1 MNSTS
6 DILIIDD
13 EPQLRQMLARLLQAE
28 DYSVIQAENVKTGLK
43 ELEKQQPLLVLC
55 DVKLPDGNGVEVTK
69 TIKEKYPETEVI
81 LLTAY
86 GTIHDGVQAIKN
98 GAFDYLVKG
107 DDNNKILPLVS
118 KAIEKAR
125 LQFKIKTLQS
135 KLAGGLTFE
144 NIIGTS
150 EEINKVITLA
160 KKVAP
165 TDASV
170 LLTGETG
177 TGKEVFAQAIHH
189 ASQRSSHSFI
199 ALNTS
204 AFSREILESEL
215 FGHKAGSFTGAL
227 RDKKGLLEEAH
238 RGTLFL
244 DEIGEM
250 SSDLQAKLLRVLE
263 SGEFLKVGETKPQK
277 VDVRIIAATNRNLQ
291 EEAEKGAFR
300 LDLYYRLAAF
310 QIQLPSLNQRRK
322 DIPAL
327 AQYFLTVFSNKLNKK
342 VNGMDALFTEKLQHH
357 HWRGNVREL
366 RNVLERACIL
376 ADGDTLTAE
385 HLPLDI
391 QFETWNPHQSAPTLA
406 ISEMEKQHIR
416 KVLAYAGGNKT
427 KAAELLGIGLTTLY
441 AKIKEYGIAG

>member
-1 MNSTS
+1 M
-6 DILIIDD
+6 
-13 EPQLRQMLARLLQAE
+13 
-28 DYSVIQAENVKTGLK
+28 
-43 ELEKQQPLLVLC
+43 
-55 DVKLPDGNGVEVTK
+55 PDGNGVEITK
-69 TIKEKYPETEVI
+69 TIKSKYPDTEII

-98 GAFDYLVKG
+98 GAFNYLVKG

-118 KAIEKAR
+118 KAIEKAK
-125 LQFKIKTLQS
+125 LQFKIKELQT
-135 KLAGGLTFE
+135 KLSGGLTFE
-144 NIIGTS
+144 NIIGNS
-150 EEINKVITLA
+150 EEIQKVIHLA
-160 KKVAP
+160 QKVAP
-165 TDASV
+165 TNASV

-177 TGKEVFAQAIHH
+177 TGKEIFAQAIHN
-189 ASQRSSHSFI
+189 ASQRASQPYI

-215 FGHKAGSFTGAL
+215 FGHKAGAFTGAL
-227 RDKKGLLEEAH
+227 RDKKGLLEEADK
-238 RGTLFL
+238 GTLFL

-291 EEAEKGAFR
+291 EEAETGIFR

-310 QIQLPSLNQRRK
+310 QIRLPSLNERRK
-322 DIPAL
+322 DIPII
-327 AQYFLTVFSNKLNKK
+327 AQYFMNLFCAKLSNKKIIK
-342 VNGMDALFTEKLQHH
+342 MDDAFVEKLQHH
-357 HWRGNVREL
+357 NWRGNVREL

-376 ADGDTLTAE
+376 AEDETLMVE

-391 QFETWNPHQSAPTLA
+391 QFETWNPHQSAPSFA

-416 KVLAYAGGNKT
+416 KVLAYTEGNKT

-441 AKIKEYGIAG
+441 AKIKEYNLL

>member
-1 MNSTS
+1 MTDAY

-13 EPQLRQMLARLLQAE
+13 EPQLRQMLARLLMAE
-28 DYSVIQAENVKTGLK
+28 DYTVVQAENVKIGLK
-43 ELEKQQPLLVLC
+43 ELEKNQPLLVMC
-55 DVKLPDGNGVEVTK
+55 DVKLPDGNGVEITK
-69 TIKEKYPETEVI
+69 TIKSKYPETEVL

-125 LQFKIKTLQS
+125 LQFKIKTLQTKIS
-135 KLAGGLTFE
+135 GGFTFDDILGE
-144 NIIGTS
+144 S
-150 EEINKVITLA
+150 EEIQKVINLA

-177 TGKEVFAQAIHH
+177 TGKEIFAQAIHH
-189 ASQRSSHSFI
+189 SSQRAGQAYI

-215 FGHKAGSFTGAL
+215 FGHKAGAFTGAQ

-250 SSDLQAKLLRVLE
+250 SPDLQAKLLRVLE
-263 SGEFLKVGETKPQK
+263 SGEFIKVGETKPQK
-277 VDVRIIAATNRNLQ
+277 VDVRIVAATNRNLQ
-291 EEAEKGAFR
+291 EESERGNFR
-300 LDLYYRLAAF
+300 LDLFYRLAAF

-322 DIPAL
+322 DIPLL
-327 AQYFLTVFSNKLNKK
+327 AQHFLGVFSSKLNKK
-342 VNGMDALFTEKLQHH
+342 VTAMDAAFLEKLQHH
-357 HWRGNVREL
+357 NWRGNIREL

-376 ADGDTLTAE
+376 ADDEILTID

-391 QFETWNPHQSAPTLA
+391 QFETWNPHQSAPSFA

-416 KVLAYAGGNKT
+416 KVLAYTEGNKT
-427 KAAELLGIGLTTLY
+427 KTAELLGIGLTTLY
-441 AKIKEYGIAG
+441 AKIKEYNL

>member
-1 MNSTS
+1 MKKEP

-13 EPQLRQMLARLLQAE
+13 EPQLRQMLARLLTAE
-28 DYSVIQAENVKTGLK
+28 DYTVLQAETVKAGFK
-43 ELEKQQPLLVLC
+43 EVEKNQPLLILC

-69 TIKEKYPETEVI
+69 IIKSKYPDTEIIV
-81 LLTAY
+81 LTAY

-118 KAIEKAR
+118 KALEKAR
-125 LQFKIKTLQS
+125 LQFKIKDLQK
-135 KLAGGLTFE
+135 KLSGGLTFE
-144 NIIGTS
+144 NIIGES
-150 EEINKVITLA
+150 NEIQNVITLA

-165 TDASV
+165 TDATV

-177 TGKEVFAQAIHH
+177 TGKEIFAQAIHN
-189 ASQRSSHSFI
+189 ASQRADQPYI

-215 FGHKAGSFTGAL
+215 FGHKAGAFTGAL
-227 RDKKGLLEEAH
+227 KDKKGLLEEAH

-250 SSDLQAKLLRVLE
+250 SPDLQAKLLRVLE
-263 SGEFLKVGETKPQK
+263 SGEFLKVGETKPQR
-277 VDVRIIAATNRNLQ
+277 VEVRIIAATNRNLQ
-291 EEAEKGAFR
+291 TEAEQGHFR
-300 LDLYYRLAAF
+300 LDLFYRLAAF
-310 QIQLPSLNQRRK
+310 QIHLPSLNERRK

-327 AQYFLTVFSNKLNKK
+327 AQYFLTVFSSKLNKK
-342 VNGMDALFTEKLQHH
+342 VTQMDAAFLEKLQHH
-357 HWRGNVREL
+357 NWKGNVREL

-376 ADGDTLTAE
+376 TDTETLTIN

-391 QFETWNPHQSAPTLA
+391 QFETSNPQQSVPSFAL
-406 ISEMEKQHIR
+406 SEMEKQHIR
-416 KVLAYAGGNKT
+416 RILAHTGGNKT

-441 AKIKEYGIAG
+441 AKIKEYGLL

>member
-1 MNSTS
+1 MNPQFH
-6 DILIIDD
+6 ILIIDD
-13 EPQLRQMLARLLQAE
+13 EPQLRQMLARLLLAE
-28 DYSVIQAENVKTGLK
+28 DYAVVQAENVKNGWK
-43 ELEKQQPLLVLC
+43 ELEKSQPLLVLC

-69 TIKEKYPETEVI
+69 NIKDKYPDTEVI

-118 KAIEKAR
+118 KAIEKAK
-125 LQFKIKTLQS
+125 LQFKIKELQS
-135 KLAGGLTFE
+135 KISGNITFDH
-144 NIIGTS
+144 IIGES
-150 EEINKVITLA
+150 ESLQKVITLA

-165 TDASV
+165 TDATV

-177 TGKEVFAQAIHH
+177 TGKEIFAQAIHN
-189 ASQRSSHSFI
+189 ASQRVGQPYI

-215 FGHKAGSFTGAL
+215 FGHKAGAFTGAL

-250 SSDLQAKLLRVLE
+250 SPDLQAKLLRVLE
-263 SGEFLKVGETKPQK
+263 SGEFIKVGETKPQK
-277 VDVRIIAATNRNLQ
+277 VDVRIIAATNRHLQ
-291 EEAEKGAFR
+291 EESEKGNFR
-300 LDLYYRLAAF
+300 LDLFYRLAAF
-310 QIQLPSLNQRRK
+310 QIQLPSLNERRP

-327 AQYFLTVFSNKLNKK
+327 AQYFLAIFSNKLNKK
-342 VNGMDALFTEKLQHH
+342 VSGMDAAFIEKLQHH
-357 HWRGNVREL
+357 NWRGNVREL

-376 ADGDTLTAE
+376 ADGDILTTE

-391 QFETWNPHQSAPTLA
+391 QFEQWNPHQSAPSFA

-416 KVLAYAGGNKT
+416 KVLAYTEGNKT

-441 AKIKEYGIAG
+441 AKIKEYNL

>member
-1 MNSTS
+1 MNAVT
-6 DILIIDD
+6 DIIIIDD
-13 EPQLRQMLARLLQAE
+13 EPQLRQMLARLLLAE
-28 DYSVIQAENVKTGLK
+28 DYLVVQAENVKIGLK
-43 ELEKQQPLLVLC
+43 ELEKNQPLLVLC
-55 DVKLPDGNGVEVTK
+55 DVKLPDGNGVEITK
-69 TIKEKYPETEVI
+69 TIKSKYPDTEVI

-125 LQFKIKTLQS
+125 LQFKIKDLQT
-135 KLAGGLTFE
+135 KLSGGLTFD
-144 NIIGTS
+144 NIIGNS
-150 EEINKVITLA
+150 EEICKVITLA

-177 TGKEVFAQAIHH
+177 TGKEIFAQAIHN
-189 ASQRSSHSFI
+189 ASQRAGQPYI

-238 RGTLFL
+238 HGTLFL

-291 EEAEKGAFR
+291 NEAETGQFR
-300 LDLYYRLAAF
+300 MDLYYRLAAF
-310 QIQLPSLNQRRK
+310 QIQLPSLNERRK

-327 AQYFLTVFSNKLNKK
+327 AQYFFAVFNNKLNKK
-342 VNGMDALFTEKLQHH
+342 VNGMDAAFTEKLQRHN
-357 HWRGNVREL
+357 WRGNVREL

-376 ADGDTLTAE
+376 AEDETLRIE

-391 QFETWNPHQSAPTLA
+391 QFETWNPHQSAPSFA
-406 ISEMEKQHIR
+406 ISEMEKQHIQ
-416 KVLAYAGGNKT
+416 KVLAYTEGNKT

-441 AKIKEYGIAG
+441 AKIKEYNL

>member
-1 MNSTS
+1 
-6 DILIIDD
+6 
-13 EPQLRQMLARLLQAE
+13 MLTRLLLAE
-28 DYSVIQAENVKTGLK
+28 DYTVVQTENIKTGLK
-43 ELEKQQPLLVLC
+43 ELEKNQPLLVLC
-55 DVKLPDGNGVEVTK
+55 DVKLPDGNGVDVTK
-69 TIKEKYPETEVI
+69 NIKEKYPDTEVI
-81 LLTAY
+81 VLTAY

-125 LQFKIKTLQS
+125 LQFKIKDLQTKIS
-135 KLAGGLTFE
+135 GGLTFD
-144 NIIGTS
+144 NIIGES
-150 EEINKVITLA
+150 EEIHKVITLA

-177 TGKEVFAQAIHH
+177 TGKEVFAQAIHN
-189 ASQRSSHSFI
+189 ASQRAGQPYI

-204 AFSREILESEL
+204 AFTREILESEL

-238 RGTLFL
+238 HGTLFL

-291 EEAEKGAFR
+291 NEAETGHFR
-300 LDLYYRLAAF
+300 MDLYYRLAAF
-310 QIQLPSLNQRRK
+310 QIQLPSLNERRK

-342 VNGMDALFTEKLQHH
+342 VNGMDAAFIEKLQHH
-357 HWRGNVREL
+357 NWRGNVREL
-366 RNVLERACIL
+366 RNVMERACIL
-376 ADGDTLTAE
+376 TEDEILTTE

-391 QFETWNPHQSAPTLA
+391 QFETWNPHQSAPSFA

-416 KVLAYAGGNKT
+416 KVLAYAEGNKT
-427 KAAELLGIGLTTLY
+427 KTAELLGIGLTTLY
-441 AKIKEYGIAG
+441 AKIKEYNLS